1 MISNFFPLSRFF
13 WLLEL
18 IDSKRNKISQ
28 RFQFQLISKST
39 QLENLFDSNKEKTK
53 LGIGKFEISVI
64 FHELHNHYKKSH
76 SFPEIVEIPCGSA
89 IMEQPK
95 IQWELEVAGFCQSV
109 VIGISSPK
117 LTLCWAGNNYN
128 LVFLTDTYPG
138 PVGFL
143 AGLWRVPADT

>member
-1 MISNFFPLSRFF
+1 MNLKYFSRKTIRECREDQISNSQYHDLQFFPLSRFF

-76 SFPEIVEIPCGSA
+76 SFPEIVEIPHLGL
-89 IMEQPK
+89 EQPK
-95 IQWELEVAGFCQSV
+95 KFRNLKLKKDECLENQKCY
-109 VIGISSPK
+109 
-117 LTLCWAGNNYN
+117 L
-128 LVFLTDTYPG
+128 DTK
-138 PVGFL
+138 
-143 AGLWRVPADT
+143 